1 MNAALKAVFPEN
13 LEVSCAKHVEANVTQ
28 RFGLK
33 CSQLVYS
40 IAKTFSMRYE
50 NKLFETTRN
59 TKEPAAVCDL
69 LEEMKDIMLRETL
82 WLDDELV
89 LPRP

>member
-1 MNAALKAVFPEN
+1 
-13 LEVSCAKHVEANVTQ
+13 
-28 RFGLK
+28 
-33 CSQLVYS
+33 
-40 IAKTFSMRYE
+40 MRYE

-59 TKEPAAVCDL
+59 TKEAAAVCDL